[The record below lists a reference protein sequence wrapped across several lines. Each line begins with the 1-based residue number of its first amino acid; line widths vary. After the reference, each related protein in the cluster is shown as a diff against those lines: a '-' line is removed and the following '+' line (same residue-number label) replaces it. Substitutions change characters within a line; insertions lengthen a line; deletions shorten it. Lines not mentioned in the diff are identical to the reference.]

1 MSTAAISE
9 TAAPATLLVV
19 RNVPAPARA
28 SGPPPDSVVNLFDR
42 GPQPRKPR
50 RITRGTSM
58 AARSLMAG
66 STATAGARGTPSTS
80 ATRPQARNTA
90 GASGTLG
97 TVHSLDPEQAERAVV
112 SNMSCKV
119 AQSALEILNGVRSV
133 QQLARWLDARCL
145 SALTT
150 RARLHA
156 RACRAQARRR
166 SSEGQIENVHLL
178 YRQPRV
184 HSVHCFAVT
193 PGVFETAVIVA
204 DKTRFRAIAMRLEL
218 SKGMWKVT
226 ALRIG

>member
-9 TAAPATLLVV
+9 TTAPATLLVV
-19 RNVPAPARA
+19 RSVPTPGRQPGPA
-28 SGPPPDSVVNLFDR
+28 SDNVVNLF
-42 GPQPRKPR
+42 GQSPQPRKPKR
-50 RITRGTSM
+50 VTRGTSM
-58 AARSLMAG
+58 AARRLMTGA
-66 STATAGARGTPSTS
+66 TVTAGARGTSGAS
-80 ATRPQARNTA
+80 ATHPQLSNVS
-90 GASGTLG
+90 GAFNALG

-156 RACRAQARRR
+156 RACRAQARR

-178 YRQPRV
+178 HRQPRV

-218 SKGMWKVT
+218 TKGMWKVT

>member
-9 TAAPATLLVV
+9 TTAPATLLVV
-19 RNVPAPARA
+19 RSVPTPGRQ
-28 SGPPPDSVVNLFDR
+28 SGPAADNVVNLFGQ
-42 GPQPRKPR
+42 GPQPRKPKR
-50 RITRGTSM
+50 VTRGTSM
-58 AARSLMAG
+58 AARSLMTSAR
-66 STATAGARGTPSTS
+66 ATAGAS
-80 ATRPQARNTA
+80 ATRPQLSNVS
-90 GASGTLG
+90 GAYGTLG

-156 RACRAQARRR
+156 RACRAQARR

-178 YRQPRV
+178 HRQPRV

-204 DKTRFRAIAMRLEL
+204 DRTRFRAIAMRLEL
-218 SKGMWKVT
+218 TKGMWKVT